1 MGHDEGADRALSAL
15 LDLCSAVRG
24 GALDEARRLAGP
36 SSPLDGETVAH
47 GFGGQGHG
55 GRRLSDASDGGASAD
70 SRARRRVDASLLSPA
85 ALATIEAQ
93 ALYMAADD
101 LGPGVPE
108 GTRERVRAAA
118 AAMVFEGGD
127 GGEPCAVAELRQLAR
142 AAAMDDTFQPESGC
156 AADASGDDA
165 TAAALA
171 ATDASATRGLVH
183 GRAHM
188 CGAASP
194 AGTGTSD
201 GTGDGA
207 GTSASYSQLRL
218 QFDLMQAEHREQLRE
233 MRRSLRKA
241 LRRIEGLKTARSAAI
256 TAPARPAGH
265 GGAGLGSDPEAVSPP
280 ASIHA
285 ATQAAAGGRG
295 DRREQQVVPTSPPSR
310 RGSAGGVAV
319 AMTSPAGSRR
329 RLDGHAPAT
338 GLRSKR
344 KSAVQAVG
352 ERQDALAGDVA
363 DIRAEVAR
371 MRQAMAR
378 ETREKDE
385 LSRRLA
391 RTAKAATTREKR
403 LTRALKA
410 VASKLPGGS
419 KEFQSLLRGLSS
431 PGDSSTS

>member
-1 MGHDEGADRALSAL
+1 MASAARGDAFPRDIEDRIKGMLQAVGSPRECDGREPASLGMRTGVPGHAGGGQPQDGDDWDEEDDPGARGWGRESYDPPADSLDALEEECQFSSALSAVKFFSRMGHDEGADRALSAL

-24 GALDEARRLAGP
+24 GAL
-36 SSPLDGETVAH
+36 
-47 GFGGQGHG
+47 
-55 GRRLSDASDGGASAD
+55 
-70 SRARRRVDASLLSPA
+70 
-85 ALATIEAQ
+85 
-93 ALYMAADD
+93 
-101 LGPGVPE
+101 
-108 GTRERVRAAA
+108 
-118 AAMVFEGGD
+118 
-127 GGEPCAVAELRQLAR
+127 
-142 AAAMDDTFQPESGC
+142 
-156 AADASGDDA
+156 
-165 TAAALA
+165 
-171 ATDASATRGLVH
+171 
-183 GRAHM
+183 
-188 CGAASP
+188 ASP

-256 TAPARPAGH
+256 TAPARPAAH
-265 GGAGLGSDPEAVSPP
+265 SGAGLGSDPEAVSPP
-280 ASIHA
+280 ASVHA
-285 ATQAAAGGRG
+285 TTQAAAGGRG
-295 DRREQQVVPTSPPSR
+295 DRRAPQPVPPSPPSR
-310 RGSAGGVAV
+310 RGSAGGGGV

-329 RLDGHAPAT
+329 RLDGHAPPS
-338 GLRSKR
+338 GQRSKR

-363 DIRAEVAR
+363 DIRAEMAR

-385 LSRRLA
+385 LGRRLA

-419 KEFQSLLRGLSS
+419 KEFQSLLRGLSA
-431 PGDSSTS
+431 PDDSATP